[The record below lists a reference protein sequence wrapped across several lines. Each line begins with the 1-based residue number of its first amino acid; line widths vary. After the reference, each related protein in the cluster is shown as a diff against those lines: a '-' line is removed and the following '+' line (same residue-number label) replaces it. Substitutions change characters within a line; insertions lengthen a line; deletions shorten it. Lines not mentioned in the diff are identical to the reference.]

1 MSNEL
6 AAVATFLHSLH
17 CVDHYI
23 MFKLST
29 KKTSHN
35 PAAPAPQSSLLPGCY
50 LRKSTRYPSPALS
63 WFLFPPRPNVPDD
76 TRTSVRVRFA
86 WAWFY
91 DVIDYDCAPSELHI
105 PRTLSHSTHDPIRGD
120 SQKSRHHLRRKD
132 CISFSSSDLISH
144 FLMMHVSHNINIS
157 IIIPMC
163 YVFSTFNHRHVF

>member
-1 MSNEL
+1 MNLLQLRPSYIVYTALITTLCSNYPLRRLHTTPLLPLLNLLFFL
-6 AAVATFLHSLH
+6 AATCVRVPVTLLLLYLGSCSL
-17 CVDHYI
+17 
-23 MFKLST
+23 
-29 KKTSHN
+29 
-35 PAAPAPQSSLLPGCY
+35 PAPTSRMTQE
-50 LRKSTRYPSPALS
+50 
-63 WFLFPPRPNVPDD
+63 PRFV
-76 TRTSVRVRFA
+76 SRFA
-86 WAWFY
+86 WAWSY